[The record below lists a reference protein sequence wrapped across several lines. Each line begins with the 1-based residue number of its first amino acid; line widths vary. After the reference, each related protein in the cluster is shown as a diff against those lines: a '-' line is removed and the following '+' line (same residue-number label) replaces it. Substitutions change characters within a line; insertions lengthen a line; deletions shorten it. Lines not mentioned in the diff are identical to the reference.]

1 MIGYCMTKAGLEM
14 LTKTTALEL
23 APLGIRVNCVSPSIL
38 STNLYRYCGLTNK
51 GEHKNFI
58 ERAASNIP
66 L

>member
-23 APLGIRVNCVSPSIL
+23 AEAGIRVNCVAPSVVD
-38 STNLYRYCGLTNK
+38 TNMYRYCGLINY
-51 GEHKNFI
+51 GENESFMK
-58 ERAASNIP
+58 RAAQNIP